1 MLHALSRS
9 FGALLTLALAALA
22 LAPEA
27 ARAQD
32 YPSRPIHLVVPF
44 GPGTTTDI
52 VARVVGNG
60 LSKALGQPLVV
71 ENRAGAGGSIGT
83 NAVARAAPDGYTLTV
98 GTVGTHAINVG
109 LFSRLPYDPLK
120 DFEPIALIGYTPTLL
135 VVPASLPVKNA
146 QELVALA
153 KSRPQGISFASAG
166 NGTSGHLAGELLK
179 VRSGAPMQH
188 VPYKEGGMAVTD
200 VITGQVQFMFYHP
213 AAVLPHMA
221 SGQLRAIGVSSAR
234 RSPAAP
240 EVPTWREI
248 GVDAEMLLWQALF
261 VPAATAMPV
270 RAALHAAV
278 ARVQADPALQRRWA
292 DLGVERAVALPPTE
306 SEAYVA
312 AEVARWERVVG
323 ERRTRPEQQP
333 LR

>member
-1 MLHALSRS
+1 MPDLLARPLFAL
-9 FGALLTLALAALA
+9 FTLALAALA
-22 LAPEA
+22 PA
-27 ARAQD
+27 AAGAQD

-188 VPYKEGGMAVTD
+188 VPYKEGGMGVTD
-200 VITGQVQFMFYHP
+200 VITGQVQFMFYHT

-240 EVPTWREI
+240 DVPSL
-248 GVDAEMLLWQALF
+248 AEQGFGDFDLVAWFALYA
-261 VPAATAMPV
+261 PAKTLPDV
-270 RAALHAAV
+270 V
-278 ARVQADPALQRRWA
+278 ARVREAAARVLSGEDAGPQLAVQ
-292 DLGVERAVALPPTE
+292 GVEMMPLSREELQDFARK
-306 SEAYVA
+306 
-312 AEVARWERVVG
+312 EVAKWSDLVKLSGARV
-323 ERRTRPEQQP
+323 E
-333 LR
+333 